1 MSNYSIVAVWLKTES
16 GDNYL
21 FLEKDVFDVQ
31 DMVCRIHNAMG
42 DELAYVYDWE
52 IEVIGPLNSTSLSCQ
67 IGEKKDELRDLE
79 QYEA

>member
-1 MSNYSIVAVWLKTES
+1 MTYSIVAVWLTTES

-21 FLEKDVFDVQ
+21 FLEQDVFDVQ
-31 DMVCRIHNAMG
+31 DMVCRIHNGMG

-52 IEVIGPLNSTSLSCQ
+52 IEVIGPMEKSSLSNQ
-67 IGEKKDELRDLE
+67 IGGKRDELQELD

>member
-1 MSNYSIVAVWLKTES
+1 MNSIVAVWLKTES

-31 DMVCRIHNAMG
+31 DMVCRIHNGMG

-52 IEVIGPLNSTSLSCQ
+52 IEIIGPLNRTSLSCQ
-67 IGEKKDELRDLE
+67 IGEKKDELQDLE
-79 QYEA
+79 QYEAG